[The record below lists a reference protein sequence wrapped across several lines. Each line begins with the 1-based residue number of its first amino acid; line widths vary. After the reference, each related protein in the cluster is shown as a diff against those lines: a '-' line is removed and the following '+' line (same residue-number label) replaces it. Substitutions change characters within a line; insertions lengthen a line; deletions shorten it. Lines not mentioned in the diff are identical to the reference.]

1 MRTLTRPNKTNK
13 TNEKLKYGFGICP
26 ICRKNDGFYI
36 FFVPRNGEGSRD
48 YGLRLGCPKC
58 RRTFQLGMIVE
69 SAEKKK
75 K

>member
-1 MRTLTRPNKTNK
+1 MKTLTKPNKTNK
-13 TNEKLKYGFGICP
+13 MDGKTLQHGFGICP

-48 YGLRLGCPKC
+48 YRLRLGCPKC
-58 RRTFQLGMIVE
+58 RRMFQLGMIVE
-69 SAEKKK
+69 PNKKK